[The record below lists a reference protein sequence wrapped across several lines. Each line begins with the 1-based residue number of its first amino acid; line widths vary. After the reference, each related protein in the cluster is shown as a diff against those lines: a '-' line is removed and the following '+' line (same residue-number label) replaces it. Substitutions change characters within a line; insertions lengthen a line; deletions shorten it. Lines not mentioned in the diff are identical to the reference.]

1 MLQCPLSVPSLISCA
16 PGGRGKRP
24 IGPLML
30 TVLPADAGLAVV
42 VTVHAASDIA
52 AAQAAAVSIAVR

>member
-1 MLQCPLSVPSLISCA
+1 
-16 PGGRGKRP
+16 
-24 IGPLML
+24 ML